1 MSAERSIE
9 VSGDSIEDAIAK
21 GLSQLGVSPAEVL
34 VEVLEDP
41 KPAMFGMEARPARVR
56 LQMMGMPA
64 QLMPP
69 MNVTSSAPAAPR
81 ERPPERRRERDTDE
95 AHGRDG
101 RERRERDGGRTARPE
116 QGERDSARSKREE
129 RGERDSSRAPR
140 EDRGERSTGTR
151 DGRRDA
157 PPRQRDDR
165 PRGKRDREQEL
176 LDSVINEAE
185 EALPFARDE
194 VEIPDAQ
201 QDEEAQVA
209 KVVLNELL
217 EKMDIRGRIVVR
229 QAAADEQSGSAP
241 YILDIMSQGNSN
253 RLIGRNAETLT
264 ALQYITRLVTSR
276 ELQRRADVIVDVNSY
291 KARRAQ
297 ALTAQALRMADE
309 AVQSGKTM
317 ILEPM
322 PPHER
327 RIIHLA
333 LRTRPDVSTRS
344 IGEGAGRKV
353 TIVPS
358 GQSGE

>member
-41 KPAMFGMEARPARVR
+41 KPAMFGMDARPARVR
-56 LQMMGMPA
+56 LQMMGMPS
-64 QLMPP
+64 QPMPP
-69 MNVTSSAPAAPR
+69 VSMASSAPALPRERQPERRDRDADAPR
-81 ERPPERRRERDTDE
+81 ESRGRE
-95 AHGRDG
+95 G
-101 RERRERDGGRTARPE
+101 RERRDRDGGRPP
-116 QGERDSARSKREE
+116 REE
-129 RGERDSSRAPR
+129 RSERDSSARPPR
-140 EDRGERSTGTR
+140 EERSERPGGNR

-165 PRGKRDREQEL
+165 PRPRRDREQEL
-176 LDSVINEAE
+176 LDSVIDEAE

-194 VEIPDAQ
+194 VEIPESQ
-201 QDEEAQVA
+201 WDEEAQVA
-209 KVVLNELL
+209 TVVLNELL

-229 QAAADEQSGSAP
+229 QAAADEQSGAAP

-253 RLIGRNAETLT
+253 RLVGRNAETLT

-333 LRTRPDVSTRS
+333 LRARPDVSTRS

-358 GQSGE
+358 GQTGE